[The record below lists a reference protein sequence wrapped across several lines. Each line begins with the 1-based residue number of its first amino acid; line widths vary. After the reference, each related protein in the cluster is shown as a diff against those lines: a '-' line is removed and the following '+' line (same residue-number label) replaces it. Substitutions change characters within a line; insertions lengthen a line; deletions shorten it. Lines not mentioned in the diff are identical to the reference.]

1 MATPKKVTA
10 LEAEVKNLD
19 ITFEFEGETYTVPTP
34 RRWPLSV
41 LRAQENGKAL
51 GAVER
56 LLGKAQYDKF
66 DPKGDRTMEDLDFLM
81 EALMAAAELD
91 PKE

>member
-1 MATPKKVTA
+1 MMRRRSAASSADGSSVA
-10 LEAEVKNLD
+10 QCD
-19 ITFEFEGETYTVPTP
+19 IVF
-34 RRWPLSV
+34 L
-41 LRAQENGKAL
+41 AQENGKAL